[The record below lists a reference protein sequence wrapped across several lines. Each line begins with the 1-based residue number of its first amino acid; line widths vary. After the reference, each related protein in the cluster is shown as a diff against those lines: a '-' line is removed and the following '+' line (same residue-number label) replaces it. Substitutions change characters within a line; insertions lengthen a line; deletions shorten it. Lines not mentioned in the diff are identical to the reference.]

1 MFLSRL
7 TLITFFLLTFFSC
20 KTKNSTTHSP
30 SSTTYS
36 SISDFLKHEMEFT
49 KVDFDLVNKN
59 LKLLGTS
66 PKDPD
71 AMTTTELDAQLVREG
86 VAHLQEKK
94 YSDCVSKVAQIT
106 LSAPLFSTAQYV
118 NAFAFFKQNKLER
131 AAEIFGGMFQYE
143 SMYKNLN
150 REELGWMNV
159 YTRYLMF
166 QNDESDIQKKALDN
180 AIDLYFK
187 NIENSEG
194 VFYNK
199 VNTLK
204 GFLKNEVMK

>member
-1 MFLSRL
+1 MYLSRL
-7 TLITFFLLTFFSC
+7 TLITFILLIFFSC
-20 KTKNSTTHSP
+20 KTKNSTTHSNTP
-30 SSTTYS
+30 TTYS
-36 SISDFLKHEMEFT
+36 SISDFLKHEMEST
-49 KVDFDLVNKN
+49 KVDFDLVHKN
-59 LKLLGTS
+59 LKLYGTS

-71 AMTTTELDAQLVREG
+71 AMSTTEVDAQLVREG
-86 VAHLQEKK
+86 VEHFEQKK

-166 QNDESDIQKKALDN
+166 QKNESDVQKKALDN
-180 AIDLYFK
+180 AIDLYLEK
-187 NIENSEG
+187 IDNSEG

-199 VNTLK
+199 VITLK
-204 GFLKNEVMK
+204 GFL

>member
-1 MFLSRL
+1 MVYFDSSSYSEALEYL
-7 TLITFFLLTFFSC
+7 NDATKIYLKNFSEA
-20 KTKNSTTHSP
+20 HEDVAD
-30 SSTTYS
+30 TYFN
-36 SISDFLKHEMEFT
+36 I
-49 KVDFDLVNKN
+49 
-59 LKLLGTS
+59 
-66 PKDPD
+66 
-71 AMTTTELDAQLVREG
+71 AQVYFE
-86 VAHLQEKK
+86 QKK

-166 QNDESDIQKKALDN
+166 QKNESDVQKKALDN
-180 AIDLYFK
+180 AIDSYLEK
-187 NIENSEG
+187 IDNSEG

-199 VNTLK
+199 VITLK
-204 GFLKNEVMK
+204 GFL